1 MKILPTPFVLS
12 QDETTFYKQSAVTMC
27 SEPQLFGTPTENIK
41 QEFGIGRQNLGKPT
55 GIQPGSTCSEKL
67 KTMQTSKENVCK
79 G

>member
-1 MKILPTPFVLS
+1 
-12 QDETTFYKQSAVTMC
+12 MC